1 MKFLHLADLHLGKR
15 VNGFSMLEDQAHIL
29 RQILAIL
36 DDERLDGVL
45 IAGDVYDKSVPSV
58 EAVELLD
65 GFLTELRARGVPV
78 LLISGNHD
86 SPERLAFGGRVM
98 DSCGIHISPVYD
110 GALAPVT
117 LHDEFGPVHVWLLPF
132 VKPAHVRRWFPDADI
147 ESYTD
152 AVAEAV
158 AHMDID
164 TAARNVLVTHQFVTG
179 GARSGSEELSVG
191 GTDNVDSGV
200 FAPFDYVALGHLHGA
215 QNIGRETIRYAGSP
229 LKYSFSEA
237 RQHKSVTVVTLGE
250 KGDVQVRT
258 VALTPLREL
267 REIRGSYDELTAR
280 SFYEHT
286 TYRSDY
292 LHLILT
298 DEQDVFDAMS
308 RLRTIYPYLMTLD
321 YDNAR
326 TRAAGGMSVPAET
339 ERRTPLELFEALY
352 QRQNHRPMSEVQRAY
367 IAQLMEQIMEQ
378 IMEVQG

>member
-36 DDERLDGVL
+36 DDEQPDGVL

-58 EAVELLD
+58 EAVGLLD

-117 LHDEFGPVHVWLLPF
+117 LQDAFGPVHVWLLPF

-179 GARSGSEELSVG
+179 GTRSGSEELSVG

-200 FAPFDYVALGHLHGA
+200 FPPFDYVALGHLHGA
-215 QNIGRETIRYAGSP
+215 QHIGRETIRYAGSP

-298 DEQDVFDAMS
+298 DEQDVFDAIS

-367 IAQLMEQIMEQ
+367 IAQLMEQIME
-378 IMEVQG
+378 VQG

>member
-36 DDERLDGVL
+36 DDEQPDGVL

-58 EAVELLD
+58 EAVGLLD

-86 SPERLAFGGRVM
+86 SPERLAFGGRIM

-179 GARSGSEELSVG
+179 GTRSGLEELSVG

-215 QNIGRETIRYAGSP
+215 QHIGRETIRYAGSP

-367 IAQLMEQIMEQ
+367 IAQLMEQIME
-378 IMEVQG
+378 VQG

>member
-36 DDERLDGVL
+36 DDEQPDGVL

-58 EAVELLD
+58 EAVGLLD

-179 GARSGSEELSVG
+179 GTRSGSEELSVG

-215 QNIGRETIRYAGSP
+215 QHIGRETIRYAGSP

-298 DEQDVFDAMS
+298 DEQDVFDAIS

-339 ERRTPLELFEALY
+339 ERRTPPELFEALY
-352 QRQNHRPMSEVQRAY
+352 TRQNHRPMSEVQRAY
-367 IAQLMEQIMEQ
+367 IAQLMEQIME
-378 IMEVQG
+378 VQG

>member
-36 DDERLDGVL
+36 DDEQPDGVL

-58 EAVELLD
+58 EAVGLLD

-152 AVAEAV
+152 AMAEAV

-215 QNIGRETIRYAGSP
+215 QHIGRETIRYAGSP

-352 QRQNHRPMSEVQRAY
+352 TRQNHQPMSEVQRAY
-367 IAQLMEQIMEQ
+367 IAQLMEQIME
-378 IMEVQG
+378 VQG

>member
-36 DDERLDGVL
+36 DDEQPDGVL

-58 EAVELLD
+58 EAVGLLD
-65 GFLTELRARGVPV
+65 SFLTELRARGVPV

-164 TAARNVLVTHQFVTG
+164 AAARNVLVTHQFVTG
-179 GARSGSEELSVG
+179 GTRSGSEELSVG

-215 QNIGRETIRYAGSP
+215 QHIGRETIRYSGSP

-352 QRQNHRPMSEVQRAY
+352 TRQNHQPMSEVQRAY
-367 IAQLMEQIMEQ
+367 IAQLMEQIME
-378 IMEVQG
+378 VQG

>member
-36 DDERLDGVL
+36 DDEQPDGVL

-58 EAVELLD
+58 EAVGLLD

-152 AVAEAV
+152 AMAEAV

-215 QNIGRETIRYAGSP
+215 QHIGRETIRYAGSP

-367 IAQLMEQIMEQ
+367 IAQLMEQIME
-378 IMEVQG
+378 VQG

>member
-36 DDERLDGVL
+36 DDEQPDGVL

-58 EAVELLD
+58 EAVGLLD

-152 AVAEAV
+152 AMAEAV

-179 GARSGSEELSVG
+179 GTRSGSEELSVG

-215 QNIGRETIRYAGSP
+215 QHIGRETIRYAGSP

-352 QRQNHRPMSEVQRAY
+352 KRQNHQPMSEVQRAY
-367 IAQLMEQIMEQ
+367 IAQLMEQIME
-378 IMEVQG
+378 VQG

>member
-36 DDERLDGVL
+36 DDEQPDGVL

-58 EAVELLD
+58 EAVGLLD

-98 DSCGIHISPVYD
+98 DSCGIHISPVYN

-179 GARSGSEELSVG
+179 GTRSGSEELSVG

-215 QNIGRETIRYAGSP
+215 QHIGRETIRYAGSP

-367 IAQLMEQIMEQ
+367 IAQLMEQIME
-378 IMEVQG
+378 VQG

>member
-36 DDERLDGVL
+36 DDEQPDGVL

-58 EAVELLD
+58 EAVGLLD

-117 LHDEFGPVHVWLLPF
+117 LQDAFGPVHVWLLPF
-132 VKPAHVRRWFPDADI
+132 VKPAHVRRWFPDTDI

-152 AVAEAV
+152 AMAEAV

-164 TAARNVLVTHQFVTG
+164 TAARNVLVTHQFITG

-191 GTDNVDSGV
+191 GTDNVDSSV

-215 QNIGRETIRYAGSP
+215 QHIGRETIRYAGSP

-326 TRAAGGMSVPAET
+326 TRAAGGMFVPAGM

-352 QRQNHRPMSEVQRAY
+352 RRQNHQPMSEVQREY
-367 IAQLMEQIMEQ
+367 IAQLMEQIME
-378 IMEVQG
+378 VQG

>member
-36 DDERLDGVL
+36 DDEQPDGVL

-152 AVAEAV
+152 AMAEAV

-191 GTDNVDSGV
+191 GPDNVDSGV

-215 QNIGRETIRYAGSP
+215 QHIGRETIRYAGSP

-352 QRQNHRPMSEVQRAY
+352 TRQNHQPMSEVQRAY
-367 IAQLMEQIMEQ
+367 IAQLMEQIME
-378 IMEVQG
+378 VQG

>member
-36 DDERLDGVL
+36 DDEQPDGVL

-179 GARSGSEELSVG
+179 GTRSGSEELSVG

-215 QNIGRETIRYAGSP
+215 QHIGRETIRYAGSP

-352 QRQNHRPMSEVQRAY
+352 TRQNHQPMSEVQRAY
-367 IAQLMEQIMEQ
+367 IAQLMEQIME
-378 IMEVQG
+378 VQG

>member
-36 DDERLDGVL
+36 DDEQPDGVL

-58 EAVELLD
+58 EAVGLLD
-65 GFLTELRARGVPV
+65 GFLTELRTRGVPV

-117 LHDEFGPVHVWLLPF
+117 LHDTFGPVHVWLLPF

-152 AVAEAV
+152 AMAEAV

-179 GARSGSEELSVG
+179 GTRSGSEELSVG

-215 QNIGRETIRYAGSP
+215 QHIGRETIRYAGSP

-352 QRQNHRPMSEVQRAY
+352 TRQNHRPMSEVQRAY
-367 IAQLMEQIMEQ
+367 IAQLMEQIME
-378 IMEVQG
+378 VQG

>member
-36 DDERLDGVL
+36 DDEQPDGVL

-98 DSCGIHISPVYD
+98 DSCGIHISPVYN

-152 AVAEAV
+152 SVAEAV

-179 GARSGSEELSVG
+179 GTRSGSEELSVG

-215 QNIGRETIRYAGSP
+215 QHIGRETIRYAGSP

-237 RQHKSVTVVTLGE
+237 SQHKSVTVVTLGE

-367 IAQLMEQIMEQ
+367 IAQLMEQIME
-378 IMEVQG
+378 VQG

>member
-36 DDERLDGVL
+36 DDEQPDGVL

-58 EAVELLD
+58 EAVGLLD

-117 LHDEFGPVHVWLLPF
+117 LQDAFGPVHVWLLPF
-132 VKPAHVRRWFPDADI
+132 VKPAHVRRWFPGADI

-152 AVAEAV
+152 AMAEAV

-179 GARSGSEELSVG
+179 GTRSGSEELSVG

-215 QNIGRETIRYAGSP
+215 QHIGRETIRYAGSP

-352 QRQNHRPMSEVQRAY
+352 KRQNHRPMSEVQRAY
-367 IAQLMEQIMEQ
+367 IAQLMEQIME
-378 IMEVQG
+378 VQG

>member
-36 DDERLDGVL
+36 DDEQPDGVL
-45 IAGDVYDKSVPSV
+45 IAGDVYDKSVPTV

-65 GFLTELRARGVPV
+65 GFLTELRTRGVPV

-132 VKPAHVRRWFPDADI
+132 VKPAHARRWFPDADI

-179 GARSGSEELSVG
+179 GTRSGSEELSVG

-215 QNIGRETIRYAGSP
+215 QHIGRETIRYAGSP

-352 QRQNHRPMSEVQRAY
+352 QRQNHRPMSEVQREY
-367 IAQLMEQIMEQ
+367 IAQLMEQIME
-378 IMEVQG
+378 VQG

>member
-36 DDERLDGVL
+36 DDEQPDGVL

-98 DSCGIHISPVYD
+98 DSCGIHISPVYN

-117 LHDEFGPVHVWLLPF
+117 LHDTFGPVHVWLLPF

-179 GARSGSEELSVG
+179 GTRSGSEELSVG

-215 QNIGRETIRYAGSP
+215 QHIGRETIRYAGSP

-258 VALTPLREL
+258 AALTPLREL

-326 TRAAGGMSVPAET
+326 TRAAGGMSAPAET

-352 QRQNHRPMSEVQRAY
+352 QRQNHQPMSEVQRAY
-367 IAQLMEQIMEQ
+367 IAQLMEQIME
-378 IMEVQG
+378 VQG

>member
-36 DDERLDGVL
+36 DDEQPDGVL

-65 GFLTELRARGVPV
+65 DFLTELRARGVPV

-117 LHDEFGPVHVWLLPF
+117 LQDAFGPVHVWLLPF

-152 AVAEAV
+152 AMAEAV

-179 GARSGSEELSVG
+179 GTRSGSEELSVG

-215 QNIGRETIRYAGSP
+215 QHIGRETIRYAGSP

-267 REIRGSYDELTAR
+267 REIRRSYNELTAR

-339 ERRTPLELFEALY
+339 ERRTPPELFEALY

-367 IAQLMEQIMEQ
+367 IAQLMEQIME
-378 IMEVQG
+378 VQG

>member
-36 DDERLDGVL
+36 DDEQPDGVL

-58 EAVELLD
+58 EAVGLLD

-179 GARSGSEELSVG
+179 GTRSGSEELSVG

-215 QNIGRETIRYAGSP
+215 QHIGRETIRYAGSP

-352 QRQNHRPMSEVQRAY
+352 KRQNHQPMSEVQREY
-367 IAQLMEQIMEQ
+367 IAQLMEQIME
-378 IMEVQG
+378 VQG

>member
-36 DDERLDGVL
+36 DDEQPDGVL

-58 EAVELLD
+58 EAVGLLD
-65 GFLTELRARGVPV
+65 GFLTELRARSVPV

-117 LHDEFGPVHVWLLPF
+117 LQDAFGPVHVWLLPF

-179 GARSGSEELSVG
+179 GTRSGSEELSVG

-215 QNIGRETIRYAGSP
+215 QHIGRETIRYAGSP

-352 QRQNHRPMSEVQRAY
+352 TRQNHQPMSDVQRAY
-367 IAQLMEQIMEQ
+367 IAQLMEQIME
-378 IMEVQG
+378 VQG

>member
-36 DDERLDGVL
+36 DDEQPDGVL

-58 EAVELLD
+58 EAVGLLD

-117 LHDEFGPVHVWLLPF
+117 LQDAFGPVHVWLLPF
-132 VKPAHVRRWFPDADI
+132 VKPAHVRHWFPDADI

-152 AVAEAV
+152 AMAEAV

-179 GARSGSEELSVG
+179 GTRSGSEELSVG

-215 QNIGRETIRYAGSP
+215 QHIGRETIRYAGSP

-352 QRQNHRPMSEVQRAY
+352 QRQNHQPMSEVQREY
-367 IAQLMEQIMEQ
+367 IAQLMEQIME
-378 IMEVQG
+378 VQG

>member
-36 DDERLDGVL
+36 DDEQPDGVL

-58 EAVELLD
+58 EAVGLLD

-117 LHDEFGPVHVWLLPF
+117 LQDAFGPVHVWLLPF

-191 GTDNVDSGV
+191 GTDNVDSGI

-215 QNIGRETIRYAGSP
+215 QHIGRETIRYAGSP

-352 QRQNHRPMSEVQRAY
+352 QRQNHRPMSEVQREY
-367 IAQLMEQIMEQ
+367 IAQLMEQIME
-378 IMEVQG
+378 VQG

>member
-1 MKFLHLADLHLGKR
+1 MNFLHLADLHLGKR

-36 DDERLDGVL
+36 DDEQPDGVL

-65 GFLTELRARGVPV
+65 DFLTELRARGVPV

-117 LHDEFGPVHVWLLPF
+117 LQDAFGPVHVWLLPF

-152 AVAEAV
+152 AVAEAI

-179 GARSGSEELSVG
+179 GTRSGSEELSVG

-215 QNIGRETIRYAGSP
+215 QHIGRETIRYAGSP

-267 REIRGSYDELTAR
+267 REIRGSYNELTAR

-352 QRQNHRPMSEVQRAY
+352 QRQNHQPMSEVQREY
-367 IAQLMEQIMEQ
+367 IAQLMEQIME
-378 IMEVQG
+378 VQG

>member
-15 VNGFSMLEDQAHIL
+15 VNGFSLLEDQAHIL

-36 DDERLDGVL
+36 DDEQPDGVL

-164 TAARNVLVTHQFVTG
+164 TATRNVLVTHQFVTG
-179 GARSGSEELSVG
+179 GTRSGSEELSVG

-215 QNIGRETIRYAGSP
+215 QQIGRPTIRYAGSP

-258 VALTPLREL
+258 AALTPLREL

-352 QRQNHRPMSEVQRAY
+352 QRQNHQPMSEVQRAY
-367 IAQLMEQIMEQ
+367 IAQLMEQIME
-378 IMEVQG
+378 VQG

>member
-36 DDERLDGVL
+36 DNEQPDGVL

-58 EAVELLD
+58 EAVGLLD

-98 DSCGIHISPVYD
+98 DSCGIHVSPVYD

-117 LHDEFGPVHVWLLPF
+117 LQDAFGPVHIWLLPF

-152 AVAEAV
+152 AMAEAI

-179 GARSGSEELSVG
+179 GTRSGSEELSVG

-215 QNIGRETIRYAGSP
+215 QHIGRETIRYAGSP

-326 TRAAGGMSVPAET
+326 TRAAGGMSVPAEA

-367 IAQLMEQIMEQ
+367 IAQLMEQIME
-378 IMEVQG
+378 VQG

>member
-36 DDERLDGVL
+36 DDEQPDGVL

-58 EAVELLD
+58 EAVGLLD

-179 GARSGSEELSVG
+179 GTRSGSEELSVG

-215 QNIGRETIRYAGSP
+215 QHIGRETIRYAGSP

-258 VALTPLREL
+258 AALTPLREL

-326 TRAAGGMSVPAET
+326 TRAAGGMSAPAET
-339 ERRTPLELFEALY
+339 ERRTPSELFEALY

-367 IAQLMEQIMEQ
+367 IAQLMEQIME
-378 IMEVQG
+378 VQG

>member
-36 DDERLDGVL
+36 DDEQPDGVL

-65 GFLTELRARGVPV
+65 GFLTELRTRGVPV

-117 LHDEFGPVHVWLLPF
+117 LHDEFGPVHVWLLSF
-132 VKPAHVRRWFPDADI
+132 VKPAHMRRWFPDADI

-215 QNIGRETIRYAGSP
+215 QHIGRETIRYAGSP

-367 IAQLMEQIMEQ
+367 IAQLMEQIME
-378 IMEVQG
+378 VQG

>member
-36 DDERLDGVL
+36 DNEQPDGVL

-65 GFLTELRARGVPV
+65 GFLTELCARGVPV

-117 LHDEFGPVHVWLLPF
+117 LQDAFGPVHVWLLPF

-152 AVAEAV
+152 AMAEAV

-179 GARSGSEELSVG
+179 GTRSGSEELSVG

-215 QNIGRETIRYAGSP
+215 QHIGRETIRYAGSP

-250 KGDVQVRT
+250 KGDMQVRT

-352 QRQNHRPMSEVQRAY
+352 QRQNHQPMSEVQRAY
-367 IAQLMEQIMEQ
+367 IAQLMEQIME
-378 IMEVQG
+378 VQG

>member
-36 DDERLDGVL
+36 DDEQPDGVL

-58 EAVELLD
+58 EAVGLLD

-117 LHDEFGPVHVWLLPF
+117 LQDAFGPVHVWLLPF

-215 QNIGRETIRYAGSP
+215 QHIGRETIRYAGSP

-258 VALTPLREL
+258 AALTPLREL

-352 QRQNHRPMSEVQRAY
+352 KRQNHQPMSEVQREY
-367 IAQLMEQIMEQ
+367 IAQLMEQIME
-378 IMEVQG
+378 VQG

>member
-36 DDERLDGVL
+36 DNEQPDGVL

-65 GFLTELRARGVPV
+65 GFLTELRTRGVPV

-117 LHDEFGPVHVWLLPF
+117 LHDAFGPVHVWLLPF

-179 GARSGSEELSVG
+179 GTRSGSEELSVG

-215 QNIGRETIRYAGSP
+215 QHIGRETIRYAGSP

-352 QRQNHRPMSEVQRAY
+352 QRQNHRPMSEVQREY
-367 IAQLMEQIMEQ
+367 IAQLMEQIME
-378 IMEVQG
+378 VQG

>member
-36 DDERLDGVL
+36 DDEQPDGVL

-58 EAVELLD
+58 EAVGLLD

-117 LHDEFGPVHVWLLPF
+117 LQDAFGPVHVWLLPF

-179 GARSGSEELSVG
+179 GTRSGSEELSVG

-215 QNIGRETIRYAGSP
+215 QHIGRETIRYAGSP

-298 DEQDVFDAMS
+298 DEQDVFDAIS

-339 ERRTPLELFEALY
+339 ERRTPLELFDALY
-352 QRQNHRPMSEVQRAY
+352 ARQNHQPMSEVQREY
-367 IAQLMEQIMEQ
+367 IAQLMEQIME
-378 IMEVQG
+378 VQG

>member
-36 DDERLDGVL
+36 DDEQPDGVL

-117 LHDEFGPVHVWLLPF
+117 LQDAFGPVHVWLLPF

-152 AVAEAV
+152 AMAEAV

-179 GARSGSEELSVG
+179 GTCSGSEELSVG

-215 QNIGRETIRYAGSP
+215 QHIGRETIRYAGSP

-339 ERRTPLELFEALY
+339 ERRTPPELFEALY
-352 QRQNHRPMSEVQRAY
+352 QRQNHQPMSEVQREY
-367 IAQLMEQIMEQ
+367 IAQLMEQIME
-378 IMEVQG
+378 VQG

>member
-36 DDERLDGVL
+36 DDEQPDGVL

-117 LHDEFGPVHVWLLPF
+117 LQDAFGPVHVWLLPF

-152 AVAEAV
+152 AMAEAV

-179 GARSGSEELSVG
+179 GTRSGSEELSVG

-215 QNIGRETIRYAGSP
+215 QHIGRETIRYAGSP

-258 VALTPLREL
+258 AALTPLREL

-352 QRQNHRPMSEVQRAY
+352 TRQNHQPMSEVQRAY
-367 IAQLMEQIMEQ
+367 IAQLMEQIME
-378 IMEVQG
+378 VQG

>member
-36 DDERLDGVL
+36 DDEQPDGVL

-58 EAVELLD
+58 EAVGLLD
-65 GFLTELRARGVPV
+65 GFLTELRARGVQV

-117 LHDEFGPVHVWLLPF
+117 LRDEFGPVSVWLLPF
-132 VKPAHVRRWFPDADI
+132 LKPAHVRRWFPDADI

-158 AHMDID
+158 AHMNVD

-215 QNIGRETIRYAGSP
+215 QHIGRETIRYAGSP

-352 QRQNHRPMSEVQRAY
+352 QRQNHQPMSEVQRAY
-367 IAQLMEQIMEQ
+367 IAQLMEQIME
-378 IMEVQG
+378 VQG

>member
-15 VNGFSMLEDQAHIL
+15 VNGLSMLEDQAHIL

-36 DDERLDGVL
+36 DNEQPDGVL

-117 LHDEFGPVHVWLLPF
+117 LQDAFGPVHVWLLPF

-152 AVAEAV
+152 AMAEAV

-179 GARSGSEELSVG
+179 GTRSGSEELSVG

-215 QNIGRETIRYAGSP
+215 QHIGRETIRYAGSP

-367 IAQLMEQIMEQ
+367 IVQLMEQ

>member
-36 DDERLDGVL
+36 DDEQPDGVL

-65 GFLTELRARGVPV
+65 GFLTELRTRGVPV

-98 DSCGIHISPVYD
+98 DSCGIHISPVYN

-179 GARSGSEELSVG
+179 GTRSGSEELSVG

-215 QNIGRETIRYAGSP
+215 QRIGRETIRYAGSP

-250 KGDVQVRT
+250 KGNVQVRT
-258 VALTPLREL
+258 AALTPLREL

-352 QRQNHRPMSEVQRAY
+352 TRQNHQPMSEVQRAY
-367 IAQLMEQIMEQ
+367 IAQLMEQIME
-378 IMEVQG
+378 VQG

>member
-36 DDERLDGVL
+36 DDEQPDGVL

-58 EAVELLD
+58 EAVGLLD

-117 LHDEFGPVHVWLLPF
+117 LQDAFGPVHVWLLPF

-200 FAPFDYVALGHLHGA
+200 FAPFDYAALGHLHGA
-215 QNIGRETIRYAGSP
+215 QHIGRETIRYAGSP

-352 QRQNHRPMSEVQRAY
+352 QRQNHRPMSEVQREY
-367 IAQLMEQIMEQ
+367 IAQLMEQIME
-378 IMEVQG
+378 VQG

>member
-36 DDERLDGVL
+36 DDEQPDGVL

-58 EAVELLD
+58 EAVGLLD

-152 AVAEAV
+152 SVAEAI

-215 QNIGRETIRYAGSP
+215 QHIGRETIRYAGSP

-298 DEQDVFDAMS
+298 DEQDVFDAIS

-367 IAQLMEQIMEQ
+367 IAQLMEQIME
-378 IMEVQG
+378 VQG

>member
-36 DDERLDGVL
+36 DDEQPDGVL
-45 IAGDVYDKSVPSV
+45 IAGDVYDKSVPTV

-65 GFLTELRARGVPV
+65 GFLTELRTRGVPV

-117 LHDEFGPVHVWLLPF
+117 LHDTFGPVHVWLLPF

-147 ESYTD
+147 ESYTN

-179 GARSGSEELSVG
+179 GTRSGSEELSVG

-215 QNIGRETIRYAGSP
+215 QHIGSETIRYAGSP

-352 QRQNHRPMSEVQRAY
+352 QRQNHQPMSEVQREY
-367 IAQLMEQIMEQ
+367 IAQLMEQIME
-378 IMEVQG
+378 VQG